1 MNQIFLQFLLGIM
14 FLTIVFLH
22 LSKKNFSASIAYGI
36 QSLVIVLFFLN
47 SFFETNNL
55 AILLVVFLM
64 LIVKV
69 ILAPLFFI
77 RLIKK
82 NALAFSV
89 STYLNTPLTIISIA
103 ILTFIAHYQKFSP
116 LTSIV
121 PANQDSLSLA
131 LSAMFLSLFLIIN
144 RKGALSQILGVL
156 SLENSIVAFVIFAG
170 LEQNP
175 ALQIGI
181 MFNIGIWILIATIF
195 MSMILKHF
203 GTLNVSSMNNLKG

>member
-1 MNQIFLQFLLGIM
+1 M

>member
-14 FLTIVFLH
+14 FLTIIFLH
-22 LSKKNFSASIAYGI
+22 LSKKNFSASIAYGL

-82 NALAFSV
+82 NVLAFSV

-116 LTSIV
+116 LTNII
-121 PANQDSLSLA
+121 PANQNSLSLA
-131 LSAMFLSLFLIIN
+131 LSTIFLSLLLIIN

-181 MFNIGIWILIATIF
+181 IFNIGIWILIATIF

-203 GTLNVSSMNNLKG
+203 GTLNVSSMNNLKD

>member
-103 ILTFIAHYQKFSP
+103 ILTFIAHYQKFSQ

-121 PANQDSLSLA
+121 PA
-131 LSAMFLSLFLIIN
+131 
-144 RKGALSQILGVL
+144 
-156 SLENSIVAFVIFAG
+156 
-170 LEQNP
+170 
-175 ALQIGI
+175 
-181 MFNIGIWILIATIF
+181 
-195 MSMILKHF
+195 KHD
-203 GTLNVSSMNNLKG
+203 TPS

>member
-14 FLTIVFLH
+14 FLTIIFLH
-22 LSKKNFSASIAYGI
+22 LSKKNFSASIAYGL

-89 STYLNTPLTIISIA
+89 STYLNMPLTIISIA

-131 LSAMFLSLFLIIN
+131 LSAIFLSLLLIIN

-156 SLENSIVAFVIFAG
+156 SLENSIVAFVVFAG

-203 GTLNVSSMNNLKG
+203 RTLNVSSMNNLKD

>member
-55 AILLVVFLM
+55 VILLVVFLM

>member
-1 MNQIFLQFLLGIM
+1 
-14 FLTIVFLH
+14 
-22 LSKKNFSASIAYGI
+22 
-36 QSLVIVLFFLN
+36 
-47 SFFETNNL
+47 
-55 AILLVVFLM
+55 M

-82 NALAFSV
+82 DALAFSV

-116 LTSIV
+116 LTNIV

-131 LSAMFLSLFLIIN
+131 LSAMFLSLLLIIN

-181 MFNIGIWILIATIF
+181 IFNIGIWILIATIF

-203 GTLNVSSMNNLKG
+203 GTLNVSSMNNLKD

>member
-14 FLTIVFLH
+14 FLTIIFLH
-22 LSKKNFSASIAYGI
+22 LSKKNFLASIAYGL
-36 QSLVIVLFFLN
+36 QSLVIMSFFLN

-55 AILLVVFLM
+55 TILLVVFLI

-69 ILAPLFFI
+69 VLAPLFFI

-103 ILTFIAHYQKFSP
+103 ILTFIAYYQKFFP
-116 LTSIV
+116 LTNIV
-121 PANQDSLSLA
+121 PADQDSLSLA
-131 LSAMFLSLFLIIN
+131 LSAIFLSLLLIIN

-181 MFNIGIWILIATIF
+181 IFNIGIWILIATIF

-203 GTLNVSSMNNLKG
+203 GTLNVSSMNNLKD

>member
-14 FLTIVFLH
+14 FLTIIFLH
-22 LSKKNFSASIAYGI
+22 LSRKNFLASIAYSL
-36 QSLVIVLFFLN
+36 QSLIIMLFFLN

-55 AILLVVFLM
+55 TILLVVFLV

-203 GTLNVSSMNNLKG
+203 GTLNVSSMNNLKD

>member
-14 FLTIVFLH
+14 FLTIIFLH
-22 LSKKNFSASIAYGI
+22 LSKKNFSASIAYGL
-36 QSLVIVLFFLN
+36 QSLVIMSFFLN

-55 AILLVVFLM
+55 TILLAVFLT

-69 ILAPLFFI
+69 VLAPLFFI

-103 ILTFIAHYQKFSP
+103 ILTFIAHYQKLFP
-116 LTSIV
+116 LTNIV
-121 PANQDSLSLA
+121 PTNQDSLSLA
-131 LSAMFLSLFLIIN
+131 LSAIFLSLLLIIN

-181 MFNIGIWILIATIF
+181 IFNIGIWILIATIF

-203 GTLNVSSMNNLKG
+203 GTLNVSSMNNLKD

>member
-1 MNQIFLQFLLGIM
+1 
-14 FLTIVFLH
+14 LTIVFLH

>member
-1 MNQIFLQFLLGIM
+1 M
-14 FLTIVFLH
+14 FLTIIFLH
-22 LSKKNFSASIAYGI
+22 LSKKNFSASIAYGL

-89 STYLNTPLTIISIA
+89 STYLNMPLTIISIA

-131 LSAMFLSLFLIIN
+131 LSAIFLSLLLIIN

-156 SLENSIVAFVIFAG
+156 SLENSIVAFVVFAG

-203 GTLNVSSMNNLKG
+203 RTLNVSSMNNLKD

>member
-1 MNQIFLQFLLGIM
+1 M
-14 FLTIVFLH
+14 TIIFLH
-22 LSKKNFSASIAYGI
+22 LSKKNFSASIAYGL

-89 STYLNTPLTIISIA
+89 STYLNMPLTIISIA

-131 LSAMFLSLFLIIN
+131 LSAIFLSLLLIIN

-156 SLENSIVAFVIFAG
+156 SLENSIVAFVVFAG

-203 GTLNVSSMNNLKG
+203 RTLNVSSMNNLKD

>member
-1 MNQIFLQFLLGIM
+1 M
-14 FLTIVFLH
+14 FLTIIFLH
-22 LSKKNFSASIAYGI
+22 LSKKNFSASIAYGL
-36 QSLVIVLFFLN
+36 QSLVIMSFFLN

-55 AILLVVFLM
+55 TILLVVFLT

-69 ILAPLFFI
+69 VLAPLFFI

-89 STYLNTPLTIISIA
+89 STYLNMPLTIISIA
-103 ILTFIAHYQKFSP
+103 ILTFIAHDQKFSP
-116 LTSIV
+116 LTNIV
-121 PANQDSLSLA
+121 PVNQDSLSLA
-131 LSAMFLSLFLIIN
+131 LSAIFLSLLLIIN

-170 LEQNP
+170 LERNP
-175 ALQIGI
+175 TLQIGI
-181 MFNIGIWILIATIF
+181 IFNIGIWILIATIF

-203 GTLNVSSMNNLKG
+203 GTLNVSSMNNLKD